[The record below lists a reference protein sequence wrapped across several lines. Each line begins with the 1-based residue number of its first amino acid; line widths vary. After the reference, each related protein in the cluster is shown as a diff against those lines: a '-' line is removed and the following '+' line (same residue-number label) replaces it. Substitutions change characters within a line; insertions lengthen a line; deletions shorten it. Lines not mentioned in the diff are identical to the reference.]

1 VIINNDAYRLA
12 TSGLGKLVVPTRP
25 SEQTRCRKR
34 LELPKLWPKADRR
47 LLASRCD
54 RSDSNLRTLATGV
67 SPYNGVA
74 KHRASLLQRVFKQ
87 LGISDFF

>member
-34 LELPKLWPKADRR
+34 LELPKLWPEGGPQAFGEPV
-47 LLASRCD
+47 
-54 RSDSNLRTLATGV
+54 RS
-67 SPYNGVA
+67 
-74 KHRASLLQRVFKQ
+74 Q
-87 LGISDFF
+87 